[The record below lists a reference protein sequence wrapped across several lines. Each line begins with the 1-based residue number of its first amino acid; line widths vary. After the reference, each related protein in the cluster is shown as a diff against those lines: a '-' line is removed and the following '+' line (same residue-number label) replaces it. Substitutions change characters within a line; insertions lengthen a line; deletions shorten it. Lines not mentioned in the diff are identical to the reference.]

1 MEEINRISII
11 GGPGTG
17 KTTLAINLGN
27 ELKLPIYHMDQIAHL
42 PNWIKRTKE
51 ERDKI
56 ILEKINEKKKVIDGT
71 YKGTLESRIK
81 KSDLVI
87 FLNYST
93 LSKIS
98 GIIKRYIKGR
108 GKEKRELPGCKEKI
122 SLEFLKYTFTWNIKQ
137 RKKIED
143 ILNKNNK
150 KDILIFKSRKE
161 LNNWYE
167 EKFNKKIEIN

>member
-56 ILEKINEKKKVIDGT
+56 ILDKINENKWVIDGT

-122 SLEFLKYTFTWNIKQ
+122 SLEFLKYTFTRNIKQ

>member
-56 ILEKINEKKKVIDGT
+56 ILDKINENKWVIDGT

-108 GKEKRELPGCKEKI
+108 GKEKR
-122 SLEFLKYTFTWNIKQ
+122 
-137 RKKIED
+137 
-143 ILNKNNK
+143 
-150 KDILIFKSRKE
+150 
-161 LNNWYE
+161 
-167 EKFNKKIEIN
+167 